1 MMDIIKNNFIIRS
14 LKEFDLWSML
24 LIFSIVILG
33 LGYGGYWGYS
43 YYRSSIEQKAQQ
55 SFSECMHVY
64 RNALAGWQGQ
74 DSSKKNMNAWKEVEI
89 AARLGY
95 EHNFYSYLAPYF
107 LMFQAD
113 ALRYQGQHSQA
124 VKILDDAM
132 SKISY
137 QPFKKLFGI
146 KRALMLMDS
155 QATFD
160 NGFDQLKELA
170 TGEKHDFQDMALF
183 YLGSYYLSRNDS
195 THAREFFNKLTHDF
209 LKDQKEETRSVWA
222 LQAEALGYGS

>member
-74 DSSKKNMNAWKEVEI
+74 DS
-89 AARLGY
+89 
-95 EHNFYSYLAPYF
+95 
-107 LMFQAD
+107 
-113 ALRYQGQHSQA
+113 
-124 VKILDDAM
+124 
-132 SKISY
+132 
-137 QPFKKLFGI
+137 
-146 KRALMLMDS
+146 
-155 QATFD
+155 
-160 NGFDQLKELA
+160 
-170 TGEKHDFQDMALF
+170 
-183 YLGSYYLSRNDS
+183 
-195 THAREFFNKLTHDF
+195 
-209 LKDQKEETRSVWA
+209 
-222 LQAEALGYGS
+222 

>member
-55 SFSECMHVY
+55 S
-64 RNALAGWQGQ
+64 
-74 DSSKKNMNAWKEVEI
+74 
-89 AARLGY
+89 
-95 EHNFYSYLAPYF
+95 
-107 LMFQAD
+107 
-113 ALRYQGQHSQA
+113 QA

-160 NGFDQLKELA
+160 NGFDQLKEL
-170 TGEKHDFQDMALF
+170 
-183 YLGSYYLSRNDS
+183 
-195 THAREFFNKLTHDF
+195 
-209 LKDQKEETRSVWA
+209 
-222 LQAEALGYGS
+222 